1 MPHKDPLHGARIVLG
16 VCGSIA
22 SYKAV
27 DIASKLTQA
36 GALVDAILTG
46 AAQQFVT
53 PLTFRGLTMRPVV
66 TGMFDAQSDLAEEH
80 VALARSASA
89 MLIAPASA
97 TTIARLA
104 HGIADDMVA
113 LTALATTAPVLV
125 APAMDAQMWA
135 HPATQAN
142 VSLLRERGVIFVGP
156 AEGRLASGH
165 TGSGRLVETEVILG
179 ALRQALSAAGDLAG
193 RRIVVSAGGTQE
205 PIDPVRFVGNRSS
218 GKMGFAIAE
227 AARDRGAQVTLVCGP
242 VALATP
248 YSVTRIDVRTTAEMA
263 AAVRQATDGCDA
275 LIMAAA
281 PADFRAASQSDQKI
295 KRTGASL
302 SIDLVPNEDIIA
314 GLKGGF
320 VKVGFAAETEKVIAN
335 AHAKVASKGLDLI
348 AANDVTAPQAGFAH
362 DTNLVTLIGADGTV
376 EELPLLTK
384 YEVGHRILDRVVT
397 ILRTARLRVA
407 HRSERNDITNRT
419 APLRCECIR
428 RPTAGQGLI

>member
-1 MPHKDPLHGARIVLG
+1 MPHDDPLHGARIVLG

-22 SYKAV
+22 SYKAA

-36 GALVDAILTG
+36 GAEVDVVLTDS
-46 AAQQFVT
+46 AQKFVS
-53 PLTFRGLTMRPVV
+53 PLTFRGLIGRLVFTD
-66 TGMFDAQSDLAEEH
+66 MFDPQSPLAEEH
-80 VALARSASA
+80 VALARAASA

-104 HGIADDMVA
+104 HGLADNMLA

-135 HPATQAN
+135 HAATQAN
-142 VSLLRERGVIFVGP
+142 VALLCERGVSFVGP

-165 TGSGRLVETEVILG
+165 MGLGRLVETEATMG
-179 ALRQALSAAGDLAG
+179 AVRQALGARGDLAG
-193 RRIVVSAGGTQE
+193 RRIVVSAGGTHE
-205 PIDPVRFVGNRSS
+205 PLDPVRFIGNRSS

-248 YSVTRIDVRTTAEMA
+248 YGVSRIDVRTTDDMA
-263 AAVRQATDGCDA
+263 SAIGHATHGCDA

-281 PADFRAASQSDQKI
+281 PADFRPATVPDQKI

-302 SIDLVPNEDIIA
+302 NVELVPNEDIIA

-320 VKVGFAAETEKVIAN
+320 VKVGFAAETEQVTAN
-335 AHAKVASKGLDLI
+335 AGSKIAKKGLDLI
-348 AANDVTAPQAGFAH
+348 AANDVTAPQAGFGH
-362 DTNLVTLIGADGTV
+362 DTNRVTLIGADGTID
-376 EELPLLTK
+376 ELPLLSK
-384 YEVGHRILDRVVT
+384 YEVGHRILDRVVA
-397 ILRTARLRVA
+397 ILAK
-407 HRSERNDITNRT
+407 RS
-419 APLRCECIR
+419 
-428 RPTAGQGLI
+428 